1 MNEQPSVPFV
11 ELWERLQDHPTSQ
24 YIGFTGWFPFLESMH
39 VLAIGLVVGTILMV
53 DLRLL
58 GVSAL
63 SYPVS
68 RMVRELTPW
77 TWGAVVVAMVT
88 GVGMFV
94 TRAPAY
100 VENPAFQLKLV
111 FLLLAFVNM
120 TFFQFRTYRRVQAWD
135 SHGAHA
141 ASGQGRRRRVSSPLG
156 RHHRGRPLDR
166 THHLNRITAR
176 RHPAPPLALRP
187 GYR

>member
-39 VLAIGLVVGTILMV
+39 VLAIGLIVGTILMV

-135 SHGAHA
+135 RTTPMPPQAKAAGA
-141 ASGQGRRRRVSSPLG
+141 ASLVLWAAIIVAGRWTG
-156 RHHRGRPLDR
+156 H
-166 THHLNRITAR
+166 II
-176 RHPAPPLALRP
+176 
-187 GYR
+187 

>member
-135 SHGAHA
+135 RTAPMPLQAKAAGA
-141 ASGQGRRRRVSSPLG
+141 ASLVLWAAIIVAGRWTG
-156 RHHRGRPLDR
+156 H
-166 THHLNRITAR
+166 II
-176 RHPAPPLALRP
+176 
-187 GYR
+187 

>member
-1 MNEQPSVPFV
+1 MNKQPSVPFV
-11 ELWERLQDHPTSQ
+11 ELWEWLQGHPTSQ

-58 GVSAL
+58 GMSAL

-111 FLLLAFVNM
+111 FLVLAFVNM
-120 TFFQFRTYRRVQAWD
+120 TFFQFRTYPRVQAWERTAPMPAQAKAA
-135 SHGAHA
+135 GA
-141 ASGQGRRRRVSSPLG
+141 ASLVLWAAIIVAGRWTG
-156 RHHRGRPLDR
+156 H
-166 THHLNRITAR
+166 II
-176 RHPAPPLALRP
+176 
-187 GYR
+187 